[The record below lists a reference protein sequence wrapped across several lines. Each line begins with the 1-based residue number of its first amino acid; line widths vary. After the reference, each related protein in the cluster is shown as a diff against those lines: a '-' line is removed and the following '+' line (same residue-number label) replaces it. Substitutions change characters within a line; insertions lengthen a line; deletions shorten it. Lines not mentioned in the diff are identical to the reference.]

1 MNRKISA
8 AAWRGL
14 ARLKQQKKF
23 AREKRD
29 KTQKRTELL
38 SVLFSRFSAYFAGE
52 FPNSPKS
59 AAISFLI
66 FFAILIQTVS
76 PVFACG
82 PSYIT
87 PVFDYKHAPEEP
99 FENFAAGRIGIVKT
113 SYHRVVLFAAYRY
126 LNGGGFSADEQ
137 KGLVDVWNA
146 EFNNQSFDDTDVSEA
161 VKAWVERRK
170 EVLKDEEKL
179 PSIYTEREYGSYDF
193 FPNCTKSAF
202 ETAAATLSDR
212 ITSYG
217 AENKSVQAWVKAQD
231 EVFMNCASGQAIPE
245 PSALDAPEWLKKDRE
260 YQIAAANFYSLNY
273 ETARDIWRKIADDS
287 DSVWSETAD
296 YLIGR
301 TLVREA
307 SLTNNPEK
315 SKEIY
320 ARAEEHLYRLTA
332 RGGKFYGA
340 ALKLLNL
347 IKYRLHPEE
356 RVRELAGSL
365 TVSGGN
371 DNFRQDVIDYH
382 WLLDKFEKQ
391 VLEAED
397 KRKEELKKQEEARS
411 ANANANTNSPADT
424 NSNVSTGNTTYTGN
438 ISSNVTTSPASGE
451 TLTSEQ
457 VQEGE
462 ALGFGIT
469 LGESN
474 YRYFRFL
481 VSQTDE
487 EIYAEVEREIGRKLT
502 DKEKGIV
509 QEARRESY
517 RSKTNNHTY
526 KTYEGG
532 YYGSEDT
539 TLALLP
545 EFLRQDDLTDWLF
558 TYQIEDE
565 TAYEHALSR
574 WQQTKSDLW
583 LMTALAKAE
592 TNSND
597 LKRLLEEA
605 ERIDRRAPAYASVA
619 YHAARI
625 YIGQKKFAE
634 ARRVLDEVL
643 NSTLDLPVSTRN
655 QFLQQRM
662 ALAETLDEFLK
673 FAQRKPFG
681 FDFDG
686 STGTIEQF
694 IAEQKSWYDPK
705 YNTEQTREEY
715 EREVE
720 ERLKDEKEWQNRTMF
735 DEDAAE
741 IINQHFPLAVLLEA
755 EKSPALP
762 EYLQK
767 RLALAIWAR
776 AVLLDND
783 AVARKISPEVIKF
796 APELTP
802 LWTTYQN
809 ASTPLERKR
818 AALFL
823 ILKNPILTPLIESG
837 MGKTDNETSEFDSD
851 DWWCTPYDSE
861 YDESG
866 ENVGFRLPARPTF
879 LTKAQSD
886 AAQAERAKLKQLGD
900 APQFLGEIVLEWQR
914 LAPTDKR
921 VPEMLY
927 ITYKA
932 NGWTKYGC
940 GNNEELRGK
949 IAKLLKA
956 RYPKSKWTAKMIE
969 EETPNQ

>member
-1 MNRKISA
+1 MFFSFIPVGFIHPCKFFLSFFLLFILLFQIA
-8 AAWRGL
+8 APA
-14 ARLKQQKKF
+14 
-23 AREKRD
+23 
-29 KTQKRTELL
+29 
-38 SVLFSRFSAYFAGE
+38 
-52 FPNSPKS
+52 
-59 AAISFLI
+59 
-66 FFAILIQTVS
+66 
-76 PVFACG
+76 FACG

-99 FENFAAGRIGIVKT
+99 FENFAAGRIGIVKPT
-113 SYHRVVLFAAYRY
+113 YRRVVLFAAYRY
-126 LNGGGFSADEQ
+126 LNGGGFSAAEQ

-146 EFNNQSFDDTDVSEA
+146 EFNNRSFDDDDVSEA
-161 VKAWVERRK
+161 VKAWVERRN
-170 EVLKDEEKL
+170 EVMKDEEKL

-202 ETAAATLSDR
+202 ETAAQTLTDR

-245 PSALDAPEWLKKDRE
+245 PANLDAPDWLKKDRE

-273 ETARDIWRKIADDS
+273 ETARGIWTRIADDS

-296 YLIGR
+296 YLIAR

-307 SLTNNPEK
+307 SLSKNPEK

-320 ARAEEHLYRLTA
+320 GQAEAHLYRLTA

-340 ALKLLNL
+340 AVKLLNL

-356 RVRELAGSL
+356 RARELAGSL
-365 TVSGGN
+365 TVSGGD
-371 DNFRQDVIDYH
+371 DNFRQNVVDYH

-391 VLEAED
+391 ILEAEEE
-397 KRKEELKKQEEARS
+397 RKKELERQSEMERTEQQQYRQETNANARPLAD
-411 ANANANTNSPADT
+411 ANANVSST
-424 NSNVSTGNTTYTGN
+424 NSNTTSSENTA
-438 ISSNVTTSPASGE
+438 SNVTINQTPGDAI
-451 TLTSEQ
+451 TLKQ
-457 VQEGE
+457 VMDE
-462 ALGFGIT
+462 AVSFGIT
-469 LGESN
+469 IGEN
-474 YRYFRFL
+474 TYRSFTFL
-481 VSQTDE
+481 AEQTDE

-502 DKEKGIV
+502 DKEKEIV
-509 QEARRESY
+509 QEARRDSY
-517 RSKTNNHTY
+517 RRKTNKQTY
-526 KTYEGG
+526 KAYEGG
-532 YYGSEDT
+532 YYGSEET

-545 EFLRQDDLTDWLF
+545 QFLRQDDLTDWLF
-558 TYQIEDE
+558 TYQIGDPA
-565 TAYEHALSR
+565 AYEHALLR

-592 TNSND
+592 TTSND
-597 LKRLLEEA
+597 LKRLLVEA
-605 ERIDRRAPAYASVA
+605 ERIDRNAPAYATVA

-625 YIGQKKFAE
+625 YIEQKKFAE

-643 NSTLDLPVSTRN
+643 NSTLDLPISTRN

-662 ALAETLDEFLK
+662 ALAETLDEFLQ

-681 FDFDG
+681 FDFEG
-686 STGTIEQF
+686 STGTIDQF
-694 IAEQKSWYDPK
+694 IAEQKSYYDPK
-705 YNTEQTREEY
+705 YNTEQTREEF

-720 ERLKDEKEWQNRTMF
+720 DRLKMEKQWQDRTMF
-735 DEDAAE
+735 DEDAVE

-767 RLALAIWAR
+767 RLALAIWTR
-776 AVLLDND
+776 AVLLDD
-783 AVARKISPEVIKF
+783 DGAARKISPEVVKF
-796 APELTP
+796 APELSTHWTP
-802 LWTTYQN
+802 YQN
-809 ASTPLERKR
+809 ALTPLERKR

-823 ILKNPILTPLIESG
+823 ILKNPILTPIIESG
-837 MGKTDNETSEFDSD
+837 MGKTDNETGDFDSD
-851 DWWCTPYDSE
+851 DWWCTPYDSD
-861 YDESG
+861 YDEKG
-866 ENVGFRLPARPTF
+866 EKVGFRLPARPAF

-900 APQFLGEIVLEWQR
+900 APHFLGETVLEWQR

-927 ITYKA
+927 IVYKA

-940 GNNEELRGK
+940 GNNEELKEK
-949 IAKLLKA
+949 IAKVLKT
-956 RYPKSKWTAKMIE
+956 RYPKSKWTATLIQ
-969 EETPNQ
+969 EETQNN

>member
-1 MNRKISA
+1 MRKQSET
-8 AAWRGL
+8 
-14 ARLKQQKKF
+14 KKF
-23 AREKRD
+23 TGMDKMDRMFFSFIPVKRLQPC
-29 KTQKRTELL
+29 KFFLSFFLL
-38 SVLFSRFSAYFAGE
+38 FILLFQI
-52 FPNSPKS
+52 
-59 AAISFLI
+59 AAP
-66 FFAILIQTVS
+66 A
-76 PVFACG
+76 FACG

-99 FENFAAGRIGIVKT
+99 FENFAAGKIGIVKT
-113 SYHRVVLFAAYRY
+113 SYRRVVLLAAYRY
-126 LNGGGFSADEQ
+126 LNGGGFSAAEQ

-146 EFNNQSFDDTDVSEA
+146 EFNNRSFDDDDVSEA
-161 VKAWVERRK
+161 VKAWVERRREAVK
-170 EVLKDEEKL
+170 AEEKP
-179 PSIYTEREYGSYDF
+179 PSIYTERESGGYDF

-202 ETAAATLSDR
+202 ETAAQTLSDR
-212 ITSYG
+212 ISSYG
-217 AENKSVQAWVKAQD
+217 AEDKNVQAWVKAQD

-245 PSALDAPEWLKKDRE
+245 PAIPEAPEWLKKDRE
-260 YQIAAANFYSLNY
+260 YQIAAANFYSMNY
-273 ETARDIWRKIADDS
+273 DTARTIWTKIADDS
-287 DSVWSETAD
+287 DSVWADTAD
-296 YLIGR
+296 YLIAR
-301 TLVREA
+301 TLMREA
-307 SLTNNPEK
+307 SLSKSPEK

-320 ARAEEHLYRLTA
+320 AQAEGHLYRLTA

-340 ALKLLNL
+340 SLKLLNL

-365 TVSGGN
+365 AVPGGN

-391 VLEAED
+391 ALEAEEE
-397 KRKEELKKQEEARS
+397 RKKELARQRETEKAEQNS
-411 ANANANTNSPADT
+411 NETNANSASNTNSSAST
-424 NSNVSTGNTTYTGN
+424 SNISSSNTIYTGNT
-438 ISSNVTTSPASGE
+438 SSNAAINQTPLE
-451 TLTSEQ
+451 PITSEQ
-457 VQEGE
+457 VEAGE
-462 ALGFGIT
+462 ALGFGLT
-469 LGESN
+469 LSEGS

-487 EIYAEVEREIGRKLT
+487 EIFAEVEQDIGRKLT

-509 QEARRESY
+509 QEARSASY
-517 RSKTNNHTY
+517 RSKTNNQPY
-526 KTYEGG
+526 NAYEGG
-532 YYGSEDT
+532 YYGSEET

-545 EFLRQDDLTDWLF
+545 DFLRQDDLTDWLF
-558 TYQIEDE
+558 TYQTGDE
-565 TAYEHALSR
+565 AAYRHALSR
-574 WQQTKSDLW
+574 WEQSKSDLW
-583 LMTALAKAE
+583 LTTALAKAE
-592 TNSND
+592 ANSND
-597 LKRLLEEA
+597 LKRLLAEA
-605 ERIDRRAPAYASVA
+605 ERIDRNAPAYATVA
-619 YHAARI
+619 YHAARL

-634 ARRVLDEVL
+634 ARRVLDEIL

-655 QFLQQRM
+655 QFLRQRM
-662 ALAETLDEFLK
+662 SLAETLDEFLK
-673 FAQRKPFG
+673 FAQRRPFG

-720 ERLKDEKEWQNRTMF
+720 DRLKEEKEWQSRAMF
-735 DEDAAE
+735 DEDAVE

-755 EKSPALP
+755 RKSPALP
-762 EYLQK
+762 DYLQK
-767 RLALAIWAR
+767 RLALAIWVR

-802 LWTTYQN
+802 LWMPYQN

-861 YDESG
+861 YDDSG
-866 ENVGFRLPARPTF
+866 ANVGFRLPARPAF
-879 LTKAQSD
+879 LTGAQSD

-900 APQFLGEIVLEWQR
+900 APRFLGDTVLEWQR
-914 LAPTDKR
+914 LAPADKR

-927 ITYKA
+927 IAYKA

-940 GNNEELRGK
+940 GNNEELRK
-949 IAKLLKA
+949 NIAQALKT

-969 EETPNQ
+969 EETGNN